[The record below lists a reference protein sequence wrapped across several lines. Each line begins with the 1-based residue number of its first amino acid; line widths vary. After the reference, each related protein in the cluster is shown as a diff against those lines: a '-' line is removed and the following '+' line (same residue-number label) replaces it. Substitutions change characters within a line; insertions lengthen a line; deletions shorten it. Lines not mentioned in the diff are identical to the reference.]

1 MPWKTKMTDS
11 NAAELKQKRPLDT
24 YAIFSA
30 NYPPN
35 VGGVEKYTQN
45 LARALAKQG
54 NRVIVV
60 TNNVFGLDEIE
71 QECDHVDIVRLPC
84 RNAMN
89 GRYPLPLKSKDYS
102 RLVKWI
108 TEQPINYVI
117 VNTRFYFHSLLGIH
131 LAESKGIKPIVI
143 DHGSAH
149 LTMGNPLLDIF
160 VSAYEH
166 AFTGIVKHHEADYYA
181 VSQAGVRWLNHFG
194 IEAKGTLC
202 NSIDADRF
210 KSNASARD
218 FRKELDIGPEAF
230 LVSFTGR
237 FIPEKGIGPLMD
249 AAEALVQ
256 HGDIQFA
263 LAGEGPLEQE
273 ITRRNLPNVHI
284 VGRLSSPDVAALLL
298 ASDAFCLPTRSEG
311 FSTSLLEAAAC
322 EVTPIVTNVGGVEEL
337 MPTEE
342 YGILLSQASGAKI
355 RDAVLNLSEN
365 IIKCSQMAHRINFQ
379 IRNEFSWQTTAHKAI
394 AACKQANNG

>member
-1 MPWKTKMTDS
+1 MRDS
-11 NAAELKQKRPLDT
+11 SAEPAREPSST

-45 LARALAKQG
+45 LARTLAELG
-54 NRVIVV
+54 DRAIVV
-60 TNNVFGLDEIE
+60 TNNVFGLAEIE
-71 QECDHVDIVRLPC
+71 QECERVDIVRLPC
-84 RNAMN
+84 RNVMN
-89 GRYPLPLKSKDYS
+89 GRYPLPRKNEDYGRLLKW
-102 RLVKWI
+102 LN
-108 TEQPINYVI
+108 EQPVDYVI
-117 VNTRFYFHSLLGIH
+117 VNTRFYIHSLLGIR

-149 LTMGNPLLDIF
+149 LTMGNRLVDVF

-166 AFTGIVKHHEADYYA
+166 AFTSIIKRHEVDYYA

-194 IEAKGTLC
+194 IAAKGTLC
-202 NSIDADRF
+202 NSIDAVQF
-210 KSNASARD
+210 KSSASARD
-218 FRKELDIGPEAF
+218 FRKELDIGPEDF

-249 AAEALVQ
+249 AAEALAQ
-256 HGDIQFA
+256 HGDIRFA

-273 ITRRNLPNVHI
+273 ITEKNLPNVHI

-322 EVTPIVTNVGGVEEL
+322 GTVPIVTNVGGVDEL
-337 MPTEE
+337 MPSNSFGIVLQQAKKEDVEE
-342 YGILLSQASGAKI
+342 SILALCKDRSLCCK
-355 RDAVLNLSEN
+355 
-365 IIKCSQMAHRINFQ
+365 MANCIN
-379 IRNEFSWQTTAHKAI
+379 RRVREEFSWQSTALKTAE
-394 AACKQANNG
+394 ACKRANGA